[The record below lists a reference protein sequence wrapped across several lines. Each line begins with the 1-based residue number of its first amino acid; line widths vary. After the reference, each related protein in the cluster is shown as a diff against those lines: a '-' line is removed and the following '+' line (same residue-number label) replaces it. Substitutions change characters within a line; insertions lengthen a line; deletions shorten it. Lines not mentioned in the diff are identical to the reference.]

1 MKTPVINTAE
11 KNTVAKSASAK
22 EIKLS
27 KPEQAALD
35 AAKTKPKNDGS
46 HIDAERKKL
55 LETAEQNKDEK

>member
-1 MKTPVINTAE
+1 MTTNKNQNAE
-11 KNTVAKSASAK
+11 KSTVAKSASAK
-22 EIKLS
+22 ETKLS